1 MGERRKEVRRVEKG
15 EGEGRQEE
23 SGGEVGWGIRE
34 RGDRRRVEGRWDG
47 ESGRGENKGGWM
59 EERWVNKQM
68 DGVQEVM
75 RRMRGKGAS
84 SEGDS

>member
-34 RGDRRRVEGRWDG
+34 RGEQRW
-47 ESGRGENKGGWM
+47 
-59 EERWVNKQM
+59 M

-84 SEGDS
+84 SEADS

>member
-34 RGDRRRVEGRWDG
+34 RGEQRW
-47 ESGRGENKGGWM
+47 
-59 EERWVNKQM
+59 M
-68 DGVQEVM
+68 DG
-75 RRMRGKGAS
+75 GKKGKQTDGWGTES
-84 SEGDS
+84 NEENERKRSQQ